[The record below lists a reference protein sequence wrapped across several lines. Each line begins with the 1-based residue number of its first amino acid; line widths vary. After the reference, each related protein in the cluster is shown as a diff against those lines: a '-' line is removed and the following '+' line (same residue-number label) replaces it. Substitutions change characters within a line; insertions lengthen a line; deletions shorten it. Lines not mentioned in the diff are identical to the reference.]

1 MITVYPEEGNFPF
14 IARALL
20 DAAEHPSQVRSVSHP
35 RAGFEV
41 PADVFD
47 RFVAAQPDVETGQ
60 PQPDTPVGESRKR
73 RGGRTRK
80 EPLLTPEELA
90 AAIAEGTPDSDASKE
105 E

>member
-14 IARALL
+14 IARELL
-20 DAAEHPSQVRSVSHP
+20 KAADHPNQVRSVSHP

-47 RFVAAQPDVETGQ
+47 RFVAAQPDIEAEASQADAAQEET
-60 PQPDTPVGESRKR
+60 PKR
-73 RGGRTRK
+73 RPGRPRK
-80 EPLLTPEELA
+80 N
-90 AAIAEGTPDSDASKE
+90 SDASKE

>member
-1 MITVYPEEGNFPF
+1 MVYPEEGNFAF
-14 IARALL
+14 VAKALL

-41 PADVFD
+41 PGDVYE
-47 RFVAAQPDVETGQ
+47 RFEAAQGA
-60 PQPDTPVGESRKR
+60 GESSTQQEDSPAETEPRKR
-73 RGGRTRK
+73 RGGRSRK

-90 AAIAEGTPDSDASKE
+90 AAVAAGTAEPDASKE